1 MYESSWWLAI
11 FHSIISPMK
20 NCPSTNCLCIS
31 LISYLRWKSL
41 TVGLIY
47 STKLWSVGVVLLI
60 KVRSRCC
67 LTQIDWYG
75 NVEIDNSR
83 RRNGLFLWHLC
94 EIMCHS
100 VWYHVPMRN
109 LKGTIFFS
117 FGFVCTFFAIKFTY
131 NVEWNKRRSIHDHG
145 NCVFAYGNV
154 IGFFPPVS

>member
-1 MYESSWWLAI
+1 MVTGYFPFNNFSNEKLPVHKLFMYKLNL
-11 FHSIISPMK
+11 ISPLK
-20 NCPSTNCLCIS
+20 ISYGWPHILHKIVICWCCFIDKSSIS
-31 LISYLRWKSL
+31 LLPNSNRLVWQR
-41 TVGLIY
+41 
-47 STKLWSVGVVLLI
+47 
-60 KVRSRCC
+60 R
-67 LTQIDWYG
+67 
-75 NVEIDNSR
+75 DNSR

-131 NVEWNKRRSIHDHG
+131 NVEWNKRRSINDHG

>member
-75 NVEIDNSR
+75 NVEIIHDD
-83 RRNGLFLWHLC
+83 
-94 EIMCHS
+94 
-100 VWYHVPMRN
+100 
-109 LKGTIFFS
+109 GTVCFCGICAKSCAIRCGITCRCGIWREQFFFS

-131 NVEWNKRRSIHDHG
+131 NVEWNKRRSIQDHG